1 MNAQHWRSIQLYGHR
16 NVLRLIAAAAF
27 GCLLIAR
34 PDELIQLIA
43 GIALSLALYYQF
55 RAGKLAREIDEASA
69 NLVFETDLIRHADAR
84 ERLDSLVIQSRF
96 NFGLSRKPI
105 S

>member
-1 MNAQHWRSIQLYGHR
+1 MSAQHWRAIQLYGHR
-16 NVLRLIAAAAF
+16 AVLRIVAAVAF

-34 PDELIQLIA
+34 PDETIQSIA
-43 GIALSLALYYQF
+43 GIALIFALYYQF
-55 RAGKLAREIDEASA
+55 RAGRLAREIDEATA
-69 NLVFETDLIRHADAR
+69 NLVFETDPIREAEAR

-96 NFGLSRKPI
+96 NLGFSRKPI